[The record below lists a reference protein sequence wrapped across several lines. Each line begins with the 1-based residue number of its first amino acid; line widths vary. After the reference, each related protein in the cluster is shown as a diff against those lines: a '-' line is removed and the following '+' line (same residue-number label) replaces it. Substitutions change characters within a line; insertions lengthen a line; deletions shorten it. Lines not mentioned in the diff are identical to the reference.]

1 MPRKHFLILQGVATP
16 FFNEL
21 GKVIQRNG
29 HHVTKLNFCGGDL
42 LFSKDLST
50 INIDCRSDQLID
62 WLEAF
67 NPEHPITDIIVFGD
81 ARAIHQ
87 PFISYFKQRDVL
99 IHVFEEGYFRPH
111 WVTLERNGVNGFSDY
126 MKLSESEWL
135 ALAKQTHT
143 QLEPIKIKT
152 NFHYRAFY
160 DITYRLANGLLA
172 FRFKHYRSHRP
183 LNGLLEYLGW
193 AKRFTAMKLW
203 RNRQDQLKINNLLE
217 SKKHFF
223 LFPLQLESDTQIHT
237 HSSYK
242 KMSEIIEEVLVSFA
256 KFAPKDRCLVIKN
269 HPLSTGIPNHSR
281 TIKRLCQKL
290 DIDQR
295 VIYLESGVLNK
306 LIIKSDGMVIVNST
320 SGTEAL
326 QYGRPVITLGK
337 ALFNLPGLTHQNN
350 LDDFW
355 QSPDAPDA
363 KLFSAYKQVLMEHT
377 QVNGDFYSPSGIA
390 LTIRNSLEKLGALP
404 TEAHRSKTHTTIL
417 ITGASQGIGASLAY
431 HYAEPGIRLILVAR
445 NSQKLAHVSQH
456 CSNLGA
462 VVISQS
468 IDINHKD
475 EFIDWIHKIDMDYPI
490 DLLITSAGITLAS
503 NPNGALETLKD
514 SQQLID
520 TNLVGTLNAVNP
532 IAERM
537 RRRGKGQIAMVS
549 SLAAFYGMPVNPIY
563 SASKAAIKSYGEA
576 LRGLLKDQGVKVS
589 VVCPGFVETDLS
601 QQFPG
606 ERPFMISADKAAKL
620 IAKGLKKNKA
630 TISFPATLA
639 LGMRC
644 LQFLPFPIASF
655 FMGLSGFNRAKQVKR
670 K

>member
-1 MPRKHFLILQGVATP
+1 MPTKHFLILQGVATP

-21 GKVIQRNG
+21 GKTIQRNG

-42 LFSKDLST
+42 VFSKDLTT
-50 INIDCRSDQLID
+50 INLDCRSDQLSDWID
-62 WLEAF
+62 EFKPL
-67 NPEHPITDIIVFGD
+67 NPITDIILFGD

-87 PFISYFKQRDVL
+87 PFVTYFKQTDVL

-126 MKLSESEWL
+126 MKLSVNEWL
-135 ALAKQTHT
+135 EKAQQTHE
-143 QLEPIKIKT
+143 QPEPVKIKS
-152 NFHYRAFY
+152 NLHYRAFY
-160 DITYRLANGLLA
+160 DITYRLANGLLTFK
-172 FRFKHYRSHRP
+172 FRHYKNHRP

-193 AKRFTAMKLW
+193 AKRFTAIKLW
-203 RNRQDQLKINNLLE
+203 RKHQDQQKIDNLLI
-217 SKKHFF
+217 SKKPFF
-223 LFPLQLESDTQIHT
+223 LLPLQLESDTQIHT

-242 KMSEIIEEVLVSFA
+242 SMSEIIKDVLVSFA
-256 KFAPKDRCLVIKN
+256 NNAPQDHYLVIKN

-281 TIKRLCQKL
+281 TIASLCQQL
-290 DIDQR
+290 HIVER
-295 VIYLESGVLNK
+295 IIYLESGFLNK
-306 LIIKSDGMVIVNST
+306 LVNHSKGMVIVNST

-326 QYGRPVITLGK
+326 QHGRPVITLGK
-337 ALFNLPGLTHQNN
+337 ALFNLPGLTDQKR

-355 QSPDAPDA
+355 QTPDSPDAN
-363 KLFSAYKQVLMEHT
+363 LFSAYKKVLMEHT
-377 QVNGDFYSPSGIA
+377 QINGDFYSPSGIA
-390 LTIRNSLEKLGALP
+390 LTIRNSIEKLGAQP
-404 TEAHRSKTHTTIL
+404 AEAHSPIHMTIM

-431 HYAEPGIRLILVAR
+431 QYAQPGIRLMLVAR
-445 NSQKLAHVSQH
+445 NAEKLAHVRKH
-456 CSNLGA
+456 CMNLGA
-462 VVISQS
+462 VVISKS
-468 IDINHKD
+468 IDISNKQV
-475 EFIDWIHKIDMDYPI
+475 FADWIESIDTDYPI

-503 NPNGALETLKD
+503 NPNGSLESLKE

-537 RRRGKGQIAMVS
+537 RARRKGQIAMIS
-549 SLAAFYGMPVNPIY
+549 SLAAYYGMPVNPIY

-606 ERPFMISADKAAKL
+606 KRPFMISADKAARL
-620 IAKGLKKNKA
+620 IAEGLKKDKA
-630 TISFPATLA
+630 IIAFPATLA
-639 LGMRC
+639 VGMKC
-644 LQFLPFPIASF
+644 LQLLPFPIASF
-655 FMGLSGFNRAKQVKR
+655 FMGLSGFNRAIKAKR